1 MSLAIKKFNLC
12 YKQDILK
19 LHKISF
25 KKSKSSAYW
34 DWRFNNKFL
43 KKPFGKIALSKKKIV
58 SHYIVQPIN
67 YKIKNKQKNILLS
80 LWTMTDPEYFRTNIG
95 LLHGLIKE
103 TYELAKKRK
112 FFLVIGFAN
121 KKSHLIFTRWF
132 GFKQI
137 KIMNE
142 LIKTLPI
149 NFSPKKILECTK
161 IRKFDSTFTN
171 FYKNHNTTKNRICTP
186 RTSKYLNWRYLEK
199 PDKEYKCYKIL
210 KEKELAGYF
219 ILKNYLGKK
228 CQIIDFL
235 ATNNS
240 DVYNTIINKSI
251 EFAIENKLTEIS
263 LWAPKDISFYA
274 HLKKI
279 GFEERKMETYFIIKN
294 LNGNQDPY
302 VENFKNWY
310 ITMSDSDVF

>member
-121 KKSHLIFTRWF
+121 KKSHLIF
-132 GFKQI
+132 
-137 KIMNE
+137 
-142 LIKTLPI
+142 
-149 NFSPKKILECTK
+149 
-161 IRKFDSTFTN
+161 
-171 FYKNHNTTKNRICTP
+171 
-186 RTSKYLNWRYLEK
+186 
-199 PDKEYKCYKIL
+199 
-210 KEKELAGYF
+210 
-219 ILKNYLGKK
+219 
-228 CQIIDFL
+228 FL
-235 ATNNS
+235 
-240 DVYNTIINKSI
+240 
-251 EFAIENKLTEIS
+251 
-263 LWAPKDISFYA
+263 
-274 HLKKI
+274 
-279 GFEERKMETYFIIKN
+279 
-294 LNGNQDPY
+294 
-302 VENFKNWY
+302 
-310 ITMSDSDVF
+310 